1 MTTAIKAFK
10 EFSMTGSTTIGHFIH
25 GEHAVGG
32 HRSADVF
39 NPATGTPE
47 KKVLLADK
55 TTVEQAIASSAKAYP
70 AWLNTPPLKR
80 AAS

>member
-10 EFSMTGSTTIGHFIH
+10 ELSMTGSTTIGHFIH
-25 GEHAVGG
+25 GEHAAGG